1 MKKIT
6 QFFAPIL
13 ACIALVLTG
22 CSSSLDASYSTLE
35 QMEVSRDEV
44 VSKLQYQIDI
54 RKNLA
59 NLSKMDMSTITVTPE
74 MSAGGVRFVLK
85 DVPMNISSDELAQLV
100 DAEIKKIDEF
110 VNRVRTSPTPEQA
123 DMIEGFLEARQEYFD
138 DDSERKRDSLMYKDE
153 WISALPDKS
162 KDYFINYLIL
172 NKMKS

>member
-1 MKKIT
+1 MKKIA

-22 CSSSLDASYSTLE
+22 CGSSLDASYSTLE
-35 QMEVSRDEV
+35 QMEASRDEV

-59 NLSKMDMSTITVTPE
+59 NLSKMNMSTIKVTPE
-74 MSAGGVRFVLK
+74 MSAGGVRLVLK
-85 DVPMNISSDELAQLV
+85 DVPMTISSDEFAQLV
-100 DAEIKKIDEF
+100 DTEIKNIDEF

-138 DDSERKRDSLMYKDE
+138 DDSERKRDSLSYKE
-153 WISALPDKS
+153 KRISAFPDKS
-162 KDYFINYLIL
+162 EDYFINYLIL
-172 NKMKS
+172 THMRS